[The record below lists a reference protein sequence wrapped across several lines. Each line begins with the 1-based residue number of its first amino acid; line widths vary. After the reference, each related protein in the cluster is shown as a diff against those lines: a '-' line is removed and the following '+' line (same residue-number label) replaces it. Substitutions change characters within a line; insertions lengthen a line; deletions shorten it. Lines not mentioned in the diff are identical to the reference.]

1 MCLSPAEAG
10 VFQWATGAQPIECVR
25 REVEGLWNVGGRPS
39 FHPLWPWGCMFPPVQ
54 NPPLWASRR
63 TPLYLTK
70 PFMMLLFLLDSKYP
84 L

>member
-1 MCLSPAEAG
+1 MCLSPVEG
-10 VFQWATGAQPIECVR
+10 ESSNGSQEPSSIEYVR
-25 REVEGLWNVGGRPS
+25 SKVEGLWNVGGKPS
-39 FHPLWPWGCMFPPVQ
+39 FHPLWPWGYRFPPTQ
-54 NPPLWASRR
+54 SLPLWASRR